1 MSVLRYECLPDEY
14 RENLRE
20 SPGAVGANGTPLDV
34 VGKVNIGVSLGSY
47 SVEEEFTVIRNLTVD
62 CLLGADFLK
71 EHCAVMDCRSG
82 TLSIGKERQYRIPMF
97 TDQQPQSQSDSTS
110 IAITAPVDMII
121 PGRTVQLIQAELEEE
136 TCNFNEALVEPDIA
150 RALPKS
156 LCTARSLTPVLSGK
170 TVILQVMNIS
180 PTPVTIYKGMR
191 LGEAIPRHCVLLVDH
206 DNVNI
211 PEPATVQTDP
221 IPLQSII
228 DRHDLSSE
236 EKTQLLDL
244 LTQFANLFTVK
255 NGLVGQTKAVKHSI
269 LTEGPSVRQPLQ
281 RITETLK

>member
-1 MSVLRYECLPDEY
+1 
-14 RENLRE
+14 
-20 SPGAVGANGTPLDV
+20 
-34 VGKVNIGVSLGSY
+34 
-47 SVEEEFTVIRNLTVD
+47 
-62 CLLGADFLK
+62 
-71 EHCAVMDCRSG
+71 
-82 TLSIGKERQYRIPMF
+82 
-97 TDQQPQSQSDSTS
+97 
-110 IAITAPVDMII
+110 
-121 PGRTVQLIQAELEEE
+121 
-136 TCNFNEALVEPDIA
+136 
-150 RALPKS
+150 
-156 LCTARSLTPVLSGK
+156 
-170 TVILQVMNIS
+170 MNIS